1 MSGVDIFL
9 SYARTDRA
17 AARMFAEA
25 FADEGFSV
33 WWDAALHSGETF
45 DEVIEQKLRE
55 SGAVVVL
62 WSPRSVASR
71 WVRAEATQADRR
83 NKLAPA
89 IIEPCDRPIIF
100 ELTHAADLCDWTGD
114 ITDLRWRTFVDDLS
128 HLIEARAAE
137 GSAPAPAPSRLLQAA
152 AKRLDMH
159 SRHSAPERKPIRPGN
174 DEVLFA
180 GQHERR
186 QSPRVEEPQVQQ
198 PEADQHAEV
207 HCLEIS
213 DSELGDRIII
223 VDQPSAKVCRMPP
236 ADIVI
241 PHRSISRE
249 HCMFGLAAD
258 ALLVTDLNSTNGTFV
273 DGERI
278 TRATIV
284 PVDSMLQIGQVSMTH
299 SVRVRGEVEGIAQNA
314 GATDKRLAA
323 SS

>member
-1 MSGVDIFL
+1 
-9 SYARTDRA
+9 
-17 AARMFAEA
+17 MFAEA

-137 GSAPAPAPSRLLQAA
+137 GNAPPPTPSRLLQAA
-152 AKRLDMH
+152 SKRLDMH

-180 GQHERR
+180 GTERR
-186 QSPRVEEPQVQQ
+186 RVPRPPAEEPQSFQ
-198 PEADQHAEV
+198 PEVDRHAEV

-213 DSELGDRIII
+213 DPDLGERVI
-223 VDQPSAKVCRMPP
+223 VVDMPSAKVGRMPP

-241 PHRSISRE
+241 PHKSISRE

-258 ALLVTDLNSTNGTFV
+258 SLLVTDLNSTNGTFV

-278 TRATIV
+278 VSATIV
-284 PVDSMLQIGQVSMTH
+284 PIGAVLQIGQVSLTH
-299 SVRVRGEVEGIAQNA
+299 AVRVRGEIEDANA
-314 GATDKRLAA
+314 GRGDASAKRLAA

>member
-137 GSAPAPAPSRLLQAA
+137 SQAPAASPSRLQQAA
-152 AKRLDMH
+152 AKRLDVH
-159 SRHSAPERKPIRPGN
+159 SRHSAPERKPLRPGN

-180 GQHERR
+180 GGQRERR
-186 QSPRVEEPQVQQ
+186 QTPRADVPQALQ
-198 PEADQHAEV
+198 PEVDYQSEV
-207 HCLEIS
+207 HCLEFS
-213 DSELGDRIII
+213 DDELGERVI
-223 VDQPSAKVCRMPP
+223 VINSTSAKVGRVAP

-241 PHRSISRE
+241 PDRSISRE
-249 HCMFGLAAD
+249 HCMIGLASD
-258 ALLVTDLNSTNGTFV
+258 ALLVTDLNSTNGTYV

-278 TRATIV
+278 SRATIV
-284 PVDSMLQIGQVSMTH
+284 PVGSVLQIGEVSLTH
-299 SVRVRGEVEGIAQNA
+299 SVRSRGEVQP
-314 GATDKRLAA
+314 ATPASATRLAA

>member
-1 MSGVDIFL
+1 
-9 SYARTDRA
+9 
-17 AARMFAEA
+17 MFAEA

-128 HLIEARAAE
+128 HLIEARVAE
-137 GSAPAPAPSRLLQAA
+137 SNAPAPAGSRLQAAA

-159 SRHSAPERKPIRPGN
+159 SRHSAPERKPLRPGN

-180 GQHERR
+180 GAGHPERLLR
-186 QSPRVEEPQVQQ
+186 QAVEEPRVAAP
-198 PEADQHAEV
+198 PEVDHHAEV
-207 HCLEIS
+207 HCLEFVG
-213 DSELGDRIII
+213 DDLGERTIII
-223 VDQPSAKVCRMPP
+223 DSPSAKVGRMAP

-241 PHRSISRE
+241 PDRSISRE
-249 HCMFGLAAD
+249 HCMIGLASD
-258 ALLVTDLNSTNGTFV
+258 ALLVTDLNSTNGTYV
-273 DGERI
+273 DGERV

-284 PVDSMLQIGQVSMTH
+284 PVGSELQIGEVSLKH
-299 SVRVRGEVEGIAQNA
+299 SVKMRGDIQAAAQSDA
-314 GATDKRLAA
+314 SAKRLAA